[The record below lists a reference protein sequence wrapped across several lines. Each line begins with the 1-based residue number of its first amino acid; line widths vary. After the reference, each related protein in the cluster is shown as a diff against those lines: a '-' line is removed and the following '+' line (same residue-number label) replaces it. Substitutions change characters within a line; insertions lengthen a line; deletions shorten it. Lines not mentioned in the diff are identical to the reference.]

1 MQLEERK
8 QLLARLG
15 NYMMQEHPA
24 WLQAKQKAYVE
35 NNWFIPEFI
44 NLSIK
49 NITENYLQKDIL
61 DAFAENYRLPQ
72 ENANPKKVGIVMAG
86 NIPLVGFHDFL
97 CVFLSGHY
105 ACIKPS
111 SKDQALIKHLVNQ
124 MTEWNSK
131 ITSLV
136 EFAAMLKGCDAYIAT
151 GSNNTSRYFEYYF
164 QKYPH
169 IIRKNRT
176 SVAVLKGNESN
187 EELKNLADDVY
198 QYFGLGCRNV
208 TKLHVPVGYDF
219 IPLLEA
225 FKKYDHLIDLQKY
238 KNNYD
243 YNLAI
248 LLLNKRYY
256 MTNGSLLLVE
266 DPSHF
271 SPISQ
276 LHFEY
281 YTNEKE
287 IEKKLHDNEAIQCIV
302 SDENTGFG
310 KAQKPAI
317 SDFADGINTMKF
329 LQTLGKIQDEKER
342 EVRKP

>member
-1 MQLEERK
+1 MKLEERK
-8 QLLARLG
+8 KLLVQLG
-15 NYMMQEHPA
+15 NYMMEEDTEWQI
-24 WLQAKQKAYVE
+24 AKQKAFGE

-44 NLSIK
+44 DLAVK
-49 NITENYLQKDIL
+49 NIADNYLQENVL
-61 DAFAENYRLPQ
+61 DTFIKTYQIPEDNSDA
-72 ENANPKKVGIVMAG
+72 KKVGIVMAG

-97 CVFLSGHY
+97 CVFLSGHNAY
-105 ACIKPS
+105 IKPS
-111 SKDQALIKHLVNQ
+111 SKDDALIKHLVNKII
-124 MTEWNSK
+124 EWE
-131 ITSLV
+131 LGAGV
-136 EFAAMLKGCDAYIAT
+136 AVRFGEMLKGCDAYIAT

-187 EELKNLADDVY
+187 EELSRLADDVF

-208 TKLHVPVGYDF
+208 TKLYVPKDYDF
-219 IPLLEA
+219 VPLLEA
-225 FKKYDHLIDLQKY
+225 FKKYEHLINFQKY

-256 MTNGSLLLVE
+256 MTNGNILLVE
-266 DPSHF
+266 DTSYF

-281 YTNEKE
+281 YTEVNEV
-287 IEKKLHDNEAIQCIV
+287 EKKLHDNDAIQCTV
-302 SDENTGFG
+302 GDENTGFG
-310 KAQKPAI
+310 KAQKPSI
-317 SDFADGINTMKF
+317 SDFADGIDTMKF
-329 LQTLGKIQDEKER
+329 LLELS
-342 EVRKP
+342 